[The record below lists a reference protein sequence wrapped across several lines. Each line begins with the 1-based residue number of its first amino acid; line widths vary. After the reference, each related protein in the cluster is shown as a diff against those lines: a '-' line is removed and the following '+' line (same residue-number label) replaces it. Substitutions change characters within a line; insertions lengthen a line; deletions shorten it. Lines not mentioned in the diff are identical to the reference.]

1 MQWAAG
7 LINIDNIDECPHMDI
22 RTKLTKKKYKD
33 IVSFDLYVNV
43 KERSVISTFL
53 KYSST
58 VAN

>member
-1 MQWAAG
+1 
-7 LINIDNIDECPHMDI
+7 MDI